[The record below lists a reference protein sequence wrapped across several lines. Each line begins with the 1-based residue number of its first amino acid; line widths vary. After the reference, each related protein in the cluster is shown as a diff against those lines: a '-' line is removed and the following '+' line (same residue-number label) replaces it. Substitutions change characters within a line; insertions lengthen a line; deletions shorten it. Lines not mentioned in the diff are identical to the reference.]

1 MWSAV
6 MVILAYLL
14 GSIPF
19 SFVVS
24 RWLGRVDIRFQG
36 SGNIGATNVLRSAGL
51 GYALLAVVGDIVKG
65 MLAAWLGLLVG
76 GVVLGA
82 WCAAAAVIGHCWP
95 VYLQFRGG
103 KGVATSA
110 GVLLVLTPRVFLALL
125 VIFVA
130 TVAIFRIVSVGSL
143 VAAIVN
149 PVVIAV
155 IYQSWP
161 LIVMGAILSLIV
173 IYRHHSNIDRLRRGI
188 EPRLGEKR

>member
-188 EPRLGEKR
+188 EPRLGYKR

>member
-1 MWSAV
+1 M
-6 MVILAYLL
+6 
-14 GSIPF
+14 
-19 SFVVS
+19 
-24 RWLGRVDIRFQG
+24 
-36 SGNIGATNVLRSAGL
+36 
-51 GYALLAVVGDIVKG
+51 
-65 MLAAWLGLLVG
+65 
-76 GVVLGA
+76 
-82 WCAAAAVIGHCWP
+82 
-95 VYLQFRGG
+95 
-103 KGVATSA
+103 ATSA

-173 IYRHHSNIDRLRRGI
+173 IYRHHSNINRLRRGI

>member
-173 IYRHHSNIDRLRRGI
+173 IYRHHSNINRLRRGI

>member
-1 MWSAV
+1 

-173 IYRHHSNIDRLRRGI
+173 IYRHHSNINRLRRGI
-188 EPRLGEKR
+188 EPRLVEKS